1 LIGIAHRASIS
12 DPGNKKGRF
21 SSKAHFFSTAE
32 LSTYLLE
39 IGFENLEVCQT
50 LFRQPEKIES
60 IEFPE
65 EGHGKGRFVV
75 LSAKKPVQVQK
86 TCSSTE
92 NLFKYRKPVQVQ
104 KTCSIT

>member
-1 LIGIAHRASIS
+1 MKPGGQILAGILDRDSPQGLDLGS
-12 DPGNKKGRF
+12 GNKKGRF

-86 TCSSTE
+86 TCS
-92 NLFKYRKPVQVQ
+92 
-104 KTCSIT
+104 IT